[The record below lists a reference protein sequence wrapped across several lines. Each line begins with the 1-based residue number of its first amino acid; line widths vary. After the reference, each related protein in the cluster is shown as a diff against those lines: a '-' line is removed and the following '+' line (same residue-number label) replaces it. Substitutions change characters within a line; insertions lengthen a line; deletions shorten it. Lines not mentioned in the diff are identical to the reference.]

1 MNSSEIKDALK
12 SAIVARGCF
21 FVDVFV
27 SKDNDVTITVEK
39 EEGVVDLDDCVE
51 ISHAFEAAFD
61 REKED
66 YSITVSSA
74 GLDQPFKVLAQ
85 YRKVVGE
92 KVEVML
98 KGGRKFVATLDS
110 ADEDGITVSYS
121 SRETVEGTKK
131 KVLVKHEDKL
141 AYAGI
146 NSVRPYITFE

>member
-1 MNSSEIKDALK
+1 MNSSEIKDALN
-12 SAIVARGCF
+12 SAVVARGCF

-39 EEGVVDLDDCVE
+39 VEGTMDLEDCVE
-51 ISHAFEAAFD
+51 ISRLFEAAFD

-85 YRKVVGE
+85 YQKAVGE

-98 KGGRKFVATLDS
+98 KGGRKFVATLGA
-110 ADEDGITVSYS
+110 ADEEGVLLSYTAL
-121 SRETVEGTKK
+121 EAAEGSKK
-131 KVLVKHEDKL
+131 KVRVNHEDKI
-141 AYAGI
+141 AYSEI
-146 NSVRPYITFE
+146 NSVKPYITFE